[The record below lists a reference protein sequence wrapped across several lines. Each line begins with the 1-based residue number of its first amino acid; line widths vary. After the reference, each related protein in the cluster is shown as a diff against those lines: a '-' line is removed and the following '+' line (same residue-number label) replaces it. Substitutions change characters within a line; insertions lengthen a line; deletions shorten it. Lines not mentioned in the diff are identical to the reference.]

1 MDFNSFQKED
11 LWQEVLSQRTAAR
24 ESRWRFVLPW
34 CWTAQFADNRSDA
47 AFAAGCWRAVKPCHR
62 AHTPLC
68 HLQHLLRLLAGDASG
83 TITVLRLSAPGVP
96 VSCPCNMPTCHSLL
110 PNSFSPLLSH
120 THTQTWKYIMK
131 YINLLFPPSHKY
143 KIMLCQ
149 LNATNHRFSLN
160 KWLVLFH

>member
-120 THTQTWKYIMK
+120 THTDMK
-131 YINLLFPPSHKY
+131 IHNKVHSSSFSSFSQIQNNALSVECHKPQ
-143 KIMLCQ
+143 IQ
-149 LNATNHRFSLN
+149 FE
-160 KWLVLFH
+160 